1 MTRFLASAATFA
13 ALALPAAAQEDSS
26 GTITGL
32 YNSDDA
38 VWTIGSPEAD
48 DIPESGWR
56 ETEDGL
62 EITLVGMPG
71 PEAVGSG
78 NPGLEHTLVVK
89 FTLDGQPGELD
100 ATEPSVWME
109 SGENGERM
117 LAHPVNIDLSVT
129 AAELS
134 AGDLA
139 LAGDLIAKL
148 TPGGLENLTIES
160 EDAVLIDGNFQAT
173 LSRLG
178 EAAGSSEGDGT

>member
-1 MTRFLASAATFA
+1 MTRLLASAAIFA
-13 ALALPAAAQEDSS
+13 TLATSAAAQADSG
-26 GTITGL
+26 GTVTGL

-38 VWTIGSPEAD
+38 VWTIGSPEAE

-62 EITLVGMPG
+62 EITLVGRPG

-109 SGENGERM
+109 SGENEDRM

-129 AAELS
+129 AADLTGGDLTV
-134 AGDLA
+134 AGDLV
-139 LAGDLIAKL
+139 AKL
-148 TPGGLENLTIES
+148 TPGGLGNLTIES

-178 EAAGSSEGDGT
+178 ARAGAGDGNGA